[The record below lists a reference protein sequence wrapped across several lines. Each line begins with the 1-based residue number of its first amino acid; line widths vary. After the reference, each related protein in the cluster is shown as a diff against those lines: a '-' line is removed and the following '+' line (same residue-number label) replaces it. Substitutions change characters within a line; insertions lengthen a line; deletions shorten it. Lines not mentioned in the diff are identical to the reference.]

1 MNIIYC
7 NDKPFIKAEPSDTIE
22 TIASHTHFTADELC
36 DILNGIIS
44 DKVEANKDSER
55 DRMTREE
62 TIARRICCP
71 MCDRKKCDREAD
83 DCDVKIYLKNKPATK
98 MFGNPR

>member
-1 MNIIYC
+1 MTL
-7 NDKPFIKAEPSDTIE
+7 DEAIKHAEE
-22 TIASHTHFTADELC
+22 VADVCE
-36 DILNGIIS
+36 S
-44 DKVEANKDSER
+44 EANKDSER

-83 DCDVKIYLKNKPATK
+83 DCDVKIYLKNKPE
-98 MFGNPR
+98 MEIEE